1 MQSITTNK
9 VAPTIVSLA
18 TSLEE
23 AGSLV
28 GTLAGGYGEEN
39 IYRGT
44 ITRGEDL
51 FVSFFSCPHPV
62 LCPAAPNIFT
72 STKQYNCTAS
82 SSRGRRCGGLLTQ
95 LSRKY
100 FANIYAVQGLGCL
113 CWASPWLLA
122 WLNTAYCNFIAYK
135 VLCIMM
141 SGGGDEALESCFI
154 AHFTA
159 IQHFQV
165 LFEDI
170 KRNHTLTFRDT
181 LTSSLASLN

>member
-1 MQSITTNK
+1 M
-9 VAPTIVSLA
+9 
-18 TSLEE
+18 
-23 AGSLV
+23 
-28 GTLAGGYGEEN
+28 
-39 IYRGT
+39 
-44 ITRGEDL
+44 

-82 SSRGRRCGGLLTQ
+82 SSRGRRCGGLLEQ
-95 LSRKY
+95 LSLSQIFCKY
-100 FANIYAVQGLGCL
+100 LRSTRIRLLMLSLRLATDKTKYCL
-113 CWASPWLLA
+113 LSF
-122 WLNTAYCNFIAYK
+122 YCIQSFVYHD
-135 VLCIMM
+135 V
-141 SGGGDEALESCFI
+141 GWRGRGEALESCFI

>member
-1 MQSITTNK
+1 M
-9 VAPTIVSLA
+9 
-18 TSLEE
+18 
-23 AGSLV
+23 
-28 GTLAGGYGEEN
+28 GTLARGYGEEN

-44 ITRGEDL
+44 ITQGEDL

-62 LCPAAPNIFT
+62 LCPAAPNIFR

-82 SSRGRRCGGLLTQ
+82 TSAPASPEDAEAYGNSSL
-95 LSRKY
+95 
-100 FANIYAVQGLGCL
+100 ANILQIFTQYKDLVAYVELKTGC
-113 CWASPWLLA
+113 WTR
-122 WLNTAYCNFIAYK
+122 LNTAYCNFIAYK
-135 VLCIMM
+135 VFCMMM

-181 LTSSLASLN
+181 LTSSLASMN